1 MHTVAGIRIY
11 AGLVGAASDNGA
23 GASVNIAPGYHGVP
37 GFCTPGT
44 RKFSFFSFLG
54 WMRALRFQVGFQV
67 GFRHEATLFLPNT
80 KRAAKTAHKK
90 RQVAIPLAGQY

>member
-37 GFCTPGT
+37 GFVPPAPENF
-44 RKFSFFSFLG
+44 RSF
-54 WMRALRFQVGFQV
+54 RFWG
-67 GFRHEATLFLPNT
+67 G
-80 KRAAKTAHKK
+80 
-90 RQVAIPLAGQY
+90 